1 MGCNYFCETFPNVE
15 YVIFFDDIEPKI
27 KKNTKVITDIRYF
40 RDSTKTAYNLCR
52 THKNIEFYTINRN
65 KDNFQT
71 GDSKLN
77 FCVHTPSM
85 ALNWAYKK
93 GFKNVVIAGID
104 LIPNTPHFDKNYTK
118 GVKYPEFNEN
128 SIINARKHLEQVA
141 SRYLK
146 IYQLNPNSDMELEKI
161 TIKDLLN
168 DAAT

>member
-168 DAAT
+168 DADT